1 MLGSISLRNSTLA
14 LASAALVAIAIPSA
28 EAKEPLPGQQV
39 TPDVEIINMMPTEQG
54 PYDHTL
60 VLVLAL
66 TNPTDR
72 TMLIDGLTANV
83 TLNGAALG
91 SGVGMGS
98 LTIPPEEERVVI
110 LSARTDRAMLETQQN
125 LLVPASA
132 EPDKRVPTPPWTIS
146 GQFYADGPYGA
157 EVYPYHFSGALFAPE
172 N

>member
-1 MLGSISLRNSTLA
+1 MFGSISLRRSAAVMTSGILLTLA
-14 LASAALVAIAIPSA
+14 IPAA
-28 EAKEPLPGQQV
+28 EAKEPLPGQQI
-39 TPDVEIINMMPTEQG
+39 TPDVEIINMMPTDQG

-66 TNPTDR
+66 SNPTEQP
-72 TMLIDGLTANV
+72 MMIDGLTANV

-91 SGVGMGS
+91 SGVGMGE
-98 LTIPPEEERVVI
+98 LTIPPQQERMVI
-110 LSARTDRAMLETQQN
+110 LSARTDLTMLETQQD

-132 EPDKRVPTPPWTIS
+132 APDQPVPTPPWTIS
-146 GQFYADGPYGA
+146 GEFYADGPYGA